1 MGVDSP
7 QVRWAG
13 AHSTC
18 YGDSFGGI
26 VTQLGESPRRGLAAV
41 LLILFMTPIVQMVT
55 LFAEPRVGKTQA
67 KRLEGDLRNP
77 RNCRFTYPLLAGTTA
92 VTQSLSWLRQQL

>member
-13 AHSTC
+13 ARSTC

-67 KRLEGDLRNP
+67 KRLEGDLRSC
-77 RNCRFTYPLLAGTTA
+77 RNCRHSMAA
-92 VTQSLSWLRQQL
+92 ITQPLSWLTQQS